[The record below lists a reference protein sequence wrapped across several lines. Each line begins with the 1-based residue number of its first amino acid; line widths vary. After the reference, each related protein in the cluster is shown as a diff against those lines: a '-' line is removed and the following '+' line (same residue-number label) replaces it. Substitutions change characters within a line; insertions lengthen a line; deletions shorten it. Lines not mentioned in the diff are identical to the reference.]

1 MTLRHLFRTALFV
14 ILLVFAGCGRKPA
27 SEVEAAAKPV
37 EPPKVK
43 IAAVETRRIEKSISV
58 TGSLLA
64 DESVNLS
71 FEVAGTLA
79 RVYTDFGQT
88 VRAGQVVAE
97 LDNRELTLQ
106 VERSRSAL
114 SQALARIGLSPG
126 QEDASPDSTPAIQ
139 QATAQLEDARF
150 KYESAARL
158 VKSGDIS
165 RERYNELEKAFRAR
179 EAALQA
185 TRDELRTQLAS
196 LHGLRAELKLAEK
209 RLADATLRAPFD
221 GAVNARLVSPGQYI
235 KENTPV
241 VTLVKASPLRLRAEI
256 PESASGEVRI
266 GTSIS
271 FTTDAAP
278 GGVFHAIVRQINPA
292 LDPKARSLTAEAR
305 LVEPDTR
312 LKPGM
317 FVQVRLVVAR
327 DQEVVVVPKT
337 ALYTIAGLTKI
348 FVIRNGQAVEL
359 KVQPGQEIGDW
370 VEIAEIKAG
379 ESVAISGLSNLVDGL
394 KVTTQS

>member
-1 MTLRHLFRTALFV
+1 MTFRRFRCCLIV
-14 ILLVFAGCGRKPA
+14 LPVLIAGCGRKSGP
-27 SEVEAAAKPV
+27 EVQAAAKPA
-37 EPPKVK
+37 EPPTVK
-43 IAAVETRRIEKSISV
+43 IAAVETRRVEKSISV
-58 TGSLLA
+58 TGSLMA

-71 FEVAGTLA
+71 FEVPGTLA
-79 RVYTDFGQT
+79 RVFADFGQS
-88 VRAGQVVAE
+88 VRAGQVIAE
-97 LDNRELTLQ
+97 LDKRELTLQ

-114 SQALARIGLSPG
+114 TQALARIGLSPE
-126 QEDASPDSTPAIQ
+126 QEEANPDSTPAIQ
-139 QATAQLEDARF
+139 QAIAQLEDARF

-165 RERYNELEKAFRAR
+165 RERYTELEKAFRAR

-185 TRDELRTQLAS
+185 ARDELRTQLAS
-196 LHGLRAELKLAEK
+196 IQGLRAELKLAQK
-209 RLADATLRAPFD
+209 RLSDATLLAPFD

-241 VTLVKASPLRLRAEI
+241 ITLVKASPLRLRADI

-266 GTSIS
+266 GTSLS

-278 GGVFHAIVRQINPA
+278 GGVFHAIVRQLNPS
-292 LDPKARSLTAEAR
+292 LDPKSRSLTAEAR
-305 LVEPDTR
+305 MVEPDTR

-327 DQEVVVVPKT
+327 DQEIAVVPKS

-348 FVIRNGQAVEL
+348 FVIRDGQAVEL

-370 VEIAEIKAG
+370 VEISEIKAG
-379 ESVAISGLSNLVDGL
+379 ERVAVSNLPALINGL
-394 KVTTQS
+394 KVTAQS